1 METEKYKTKLLA
13 EKKLLEEELGSL
25 GKVDKKGDWE
35 ATPEQENSIQE
46 VQDEADMADR
56 SEDYQERSSVLN
68 TLEERLA
75 SVNLALE
82 KVDRGEYGVCEKCH
96 KKISSER
103 LEANPAAPTCEDC
116 M

>member
-1 METEKYKTKLLA
+1 MEIDKYKTKLLT

-35 ATPEQENSIQE
+35 AIPEQENNNQE

-56 SEDYQERSSVLN
+56 SENYQERSSVLN

-82 KVDRGEYGVCEKCH
+82 KIDRDEYGVCEKCH
-96 KKISSER
+96 KKISVER
-103 LEANPAAPTCEDC
+103 LEANPAASTCEDC

>member
-1 METEKYKTKLLA
+1 METEKYKNKLLE

-35 ATPEQENSIQE
+35 AVPEQENNTQE

-56 SEDYQERSSVLN
+56 SGNYEERTSILN

-75 SVNLALE
+75 NVNKALD
-82 KVDRGEYGVCEKCH
+82 KISNGEYGLCEKCH
-96 KKISSER
+96 QKISRDR
-103 LEANPAAPTCEDC
+103 LGVNPAALTCEDC